1 MNSDL
6 VPVQFG
12 SLSSNVYYERENQF
26 RRDSVRI
33 ATTGGVTRP
42 QLSSDLWGGQSTP
55 ESKNDQL
62 RFFAKLCRSH
72 GHIFCAWRAQPMSQC
87 QHDDMAMPA
96 HIREQRHLSL
106 QSYGRPRMSEKLHD
120 LRVVRWAAA
129 RGPPEAPEWYRDDQD
144 PEI

>member
-1 MNSDL
+1 
-6 VPVQFG
+6 
-12 SLSSNVYYERENQF
+12 
-26 RRDSVRI
+26 
-33 ATTGGVTRP
+33 
-42 QLSSDLWGGQSTP
+42 
-55 ESKNDQL
+55 
-62 RFFAKLCRSH
+62 
-72 GHIFCAWRAQPMSQC
+72 MSQC